1 MLGKH
6 QHEQLESLAEGSV
19 MTPQEHELILK
30 IRAQQILGQG
40 MFLEGE
46 EFVQWAM
53 DEYGLTR
60 DRITQLAKESI

>member
-1 MLGKH
+1 
-6 QHEQLESLAEGSV
+6 

-40 MFLEGE
+40 MFLNDE

-53 DEYGLTR
+53 DSYGISR
-60 DRITQLAKESI
+60 DRLTQLAKESLQ

>member
-1 MLGKH
+1 
-6 QHEQLESLAEGSV
+6 

-40 MFLEGE
+40 MFLNDE

-53 DEYGLTR
+53 DSYGISR
-60 DRITQLAKESI
+60 DRLTQLAKESI

>member
-1 MLGKH
+1 MTA
-6 QHEQLESLAEGSV
+6 AEK
-19 MTPQEHELILK
+19 ELILK

-40 MFLEGE
+40 MFLEDE

-53 DEYGLTR
+53 DSYGLSR